1 MLDLCCCASD
11 SLTEARGSYSLAVV
25 HGLLVVVA
33 SLAGEHAGSRVS
45 RLQELWLLGCGA
57 QAQLLCHLDLVVPR
71 HVGSPQIRD

>member
-11 SLTEARGSYSLAVV
+11 SLAEARGNYYLAMV

-45 RLQELWLLGCGA
+45 QLQELWLLGCGA
-57 QAQLLCHLDLVVPR
+57 RPQLLCHLDLVVPR
-71 HVGSPQIRD
+71 HVASPQIRD